1 MKTVKSILDKKGNAV
16 LTIESG
22 KTVSEAVKAM
32 TNAKVGSILVFEKN
46 TLKGIFTERD
56 VLNKVVAKDI
66 DVNSAKVDDFMST
79 DLITCDTHDTIEEV
93 SRIMSSA
100 RKRHIPVVEKGK
112 LIGLV
117 TSGDIMA
124 SVLEDR
130 KIEIEHL
137 HNYIQGNVTT

>member
-1 MKTVKSILDKKGNAV
+1 MKTVKNILDKKGGAV

-22 KTVSEAVKAM
+22 KSVGEAVKAM
-32 TNAKVGSILVFEKN
+32 TNAKVGSILVYSKN
-46 TLKGIFTERD
+46 NLKGIFTERD
-56 VLNKVVAKDI
+56 VLNRVVAKDI
-66 DVNSAKVDDFMST
+66 DVSKTTVDEFMST
-79 DLITCDTHDTIEEV
+79 DLITCDTKDTIEEI

-117 TSGDIMA
+117 TTGDIMA
-124 SVLEDR
+124 CVLEDR
-130 KIEIEHL
+130 KIEIEQL